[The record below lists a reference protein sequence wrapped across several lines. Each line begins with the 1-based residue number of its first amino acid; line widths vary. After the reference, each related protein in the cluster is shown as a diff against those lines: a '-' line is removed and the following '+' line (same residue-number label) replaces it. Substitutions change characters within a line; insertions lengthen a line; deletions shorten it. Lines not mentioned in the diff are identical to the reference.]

1 MRNTVTLTIKKAKN
15 LRQKIRGL
23 IGKTKPEAILL
34 QTRFGIHTFG
44 VRFPIDVVILDSK
57 NIVVKLKQNLK
68 PNRIFLWNPRFDRV
82 LELPAGTIQKKK
94 LSLGSMVELREEE

>member
-1 MRNTVTLTIKKAKN
+1 MRNTVTLTVKKAKN
-15 LRQKIRGL
+15 LRQKITGL

-34 QTRFGIHTFG
+34 QTRYGIHTFG
-44 VRFPIDVVILDSK
+44 VRFPIDIVVLDSK
-57 NIVVKLKQNLK
+57 NIVVKLNQNLK

-94 LSLGSMVELREEE
+94 LTIGCVVDLKFI